1 MYTLSDKKLIML
13 RPKDIK
19 PSSAVPR
26 REFDEYELKL
36 LTDSIQA
43 SGIIEP
49 LAVRR
54 LQGGGYA
61 LITGE
66 RRLRAALRAG
76 LRRVPCIVHKTDE
89 ETAALYAVTEN
100 LQRSRLNAF
109 EEAESINRLITEYG
123 LSQSEAAARL

>member
-61 LITGE
+61 LITAV
-66 RRLRAALRAG
+66 RRCSEQNNILRTFRTLCARA
-76 LRRVPCIVHKTDE
+76 
-89 ETAALYAVTEN
+89 
-100 LQRSRLNAF
+100 F
-109 EEAESINRLITEYG
+109 
-123 LSQSEAAARL
+123 AAAGGKAAGGA

>member
-54 LQGGGYA
+54 LQG
-61 LITGE
+61 
-66 RRLRAALRAG
+66 RRICTYN
-76 LRRVPCIVHKTDE
+76 RRK
-89 ETAALYAVTEN
+89 TAACRTARGTPARAVH
-100 LQRSRLNAF
+100 SA
-109 EEAESINRLITEYG
+109 
-123 LSQSEAAARL
+123 

>member
-49 LAVRR
+49 NSAQSARLAVVISTSASASGINPCWLANISSTSPPSTPKRE
-54 LQGGGYA
+54 
-61 LITGE
+61 TV
-66 RRLRAALRAG
+66 
-76 LRRVPCIVHKTDE
+76 RVSHS
-89 ETAALYAVTEN
+89 LYVI
-100 LQRSRLNAF
+100 S
-109 EEAESINRLITEYG
+109 
-123 LSQSEAAARL
+123 

>member
-43 SGIIEP
+43 S
-49 LAVRR
+49 
-54 LQGGGYA
+54 
-61 LITGE
+61 
-66 RRLRAALRAG
+66 
-76 LRRVPCIVHKTDE
+76 
-89 ETAALYAVTEN
+89 
-100 LQRSRLNAF
+100 
-109 EEAESINRLITEYG
+109 
-123 LSQSEAAARL
+123 